1 MTDPADGYTYNPLE
15 RQTYEIIAYNAV
27 GRGSEIGTFPAYR
40 LTHSSGYSGWSVG
53 VMQWDFG
60 QKGRREKV
68 DDLLSGYQEWAPAS
82 KRFSDAEIASLSTRL
97 KTPGQQGNALSTD
110 EQARINDYLR
120 SDAGRDFVDGLDR
133 EQIAYKWGNVGQPLS
148 QIQWLRDLSR
158 NDPAQAADIVAM
170 ASKRFNQGEARG
182 RELIRHLQD
191 GETTATEL
199 SGWIDSVSARP
210 PANREAL
217 LSGRDGALR
226 AVRLVSS
233 LELGDGRL
241 SREWREELHA
251 KGNVGLTQGFSYN
264 TTAQLFD
271 GMMRNPSAGAHILAV
286 IDEGES
292 ARSLVIVGS
301 RNAQPE
307 MARIELDRV
316 GTLTLRDTRGV
327 EYQMTAEQGWQ
338 VADPQPARRAVDEL
352 DYMESRRA
360 SPYVPAGGAS
370 GQEPRAFTTGDPDL
384 DTLAAALRANDE
396 AAISRVSAHIQQSPQ
411 IQSLE
416 RWGRDL
422 AVAQQRE
429 EIQQQEMSRQQSSV
443 MGM

>member
-1 MTDPADGYTYNPLE
+1 MTDRTNGYAYNPLD

-27 GRGSEIGTFPAYR
+27 GRGSEIGTYPAYR

-68 DDLLSGYQEWAPAS
+68 DDFLSGYQEWAPAD
-82 KRFSDAEIASLSTRL
+82 KRFSEAEAASLSERL
-97 KTPGQQGNALSTD
+97 KTPGQQGNALSKD
-110 EQARINDYLR
+110 EQVRINDYLR
-120 SDAGRDFVDGLDR
+120 SDSGRSFVNGLDR
-133 EQIAYKWGNVGQPLS
+133 EQIAYKWENVGQPLS
-148 QIQWLRDLSR
+148 QIQWLQDLSR

-170 ASKRFNQGEARG
+170 ASKRFNQGETRG

-199 SGWIDSVSARP
+199 SDWIESVSARP

-226 AVRLVSS
+226 AVHLVSS
-233 LELGDGRL
+233 LELGEGRL
-241 SREWREELHA
+241 SRMWREELHE
-251 KGNVGLTQGFSYN
+251 KGNVGLTQGFNYN

-286 IDEGES
+286 IDDGDP
-292 ARSLVIVGS
+292 ARSLVIAAS

-307 MARIELDRV
+307 MARIELDRA
-316 GTLTLRDTRGV
+316 GTLTLRDTKGI
-327 EYQMTAEQGWQ
+327 EYQMTPEQGWQ
-338 VADPQPARRAVDEL
+338 LADPQPARRAVDEPDCTQPL
-352 DYMESRRA
+352 RA
-360 SPYVPAGGAS
+360 FPHAPVGRGSDRDS
-370 GQEPRAFTTGDPDL
+370 LAFTTGDPDL
-384 DTLAAALRANDE
+384 DRLAAALYANDE
-396 AAISRVSAHIQQSPQ
+396 AAISRVSAHIEKSPQ
-411 IQSLE
+411 VQSLE

-422 AVAQQRE
+422 VAAP
-429 EIQQQEMSRQQSSV
+429 QQEMTRQQSSA